1 MSRIQLHYLPG
12 SGQPP
17 NGGVNAAA
25 RFHSTIAGPIMM
37 RNTLPPLASNDLF
50 DRVDIISANGS
61 KIESR
66 LSGRL
71 R

>member
-1 MSRIQLHYLPG
+1 MSRINSTIFLEA
-12 SGQPP
+12 GQPP

-61 KIESR
+61 KIE
-66 LSGRL
+66 
-71 R
+71 